1 MNFAFSFGLIKD
13 YGRHSNKF
21 SSQLGDNE
29 LQLFGETFH
38 NEIPRQLEKFFFCL
52 KFTQEF
58 TLK

>member
-29 LQLFGETFH
+29 LQLFGETS
-38 NEIPRQLEKFFFCL
+38 Q
-52 KFTQEF
+52 QV
-58 TLK
+58 